1 MWLTSLISWLSEI
14 KRETFLCWPDPDQV
28 SPSKEHLE
36 PRDVSFT
43 HARKW
48 ILPASTWPWKRIPS
62 LRRDPRE
69 LHTLRVS
76 KMTSGQTRSIR
87 YDAKQCSLLWM
98 MQVPLQ
104 WLRDE
109 RSQRAIT
116 IANPKCEPLEGR
128 GLLLVLITLFP
139 HLEECPIFGSCSIK
153 VYQRDERLKE
163 VINSTD
169 SISFKVTLQV
179 SSFV

>member
-1 MWLTSLISWLSEI
+1 ML
-14 KRETFLCWPDPDQV
+14 
-28 SPSKEHLE
+28 
-36 PRDVSFT
+36 
-43 HARKW
+43 
-48 ILPASTWPWKRIPS
+48 LPAGFEKASHSELYRCKEMNSACKHMTLEEDPKPQMWPQ
-62 LRRDPRE
+62 E
-69 LHTLRVS
+69 LQTLRVS
-76 KMTSGQTRSIR
+76 KMTSGQTCSIR
-87 YDAKQCSLLWM
+87 YSAKQYTLLWIR

-109 RSQRAIT
+109 RSQKAIA

-139 HLEECPIFGSCSIK
+139 HLEECPIFVSCSIK

-169 SISFKVTLQV
+169 SISFKMTLQV
-179 SSFV
+179 